1 MHHRTVT
8 WLRRRLDH
16 PLSVVLLIAAAYAG
30 YLGLRWHR
38 FGGDWS
44 RFICAG
50 DEFCDPKRVTA
61 GVFVRPRSSGY
72 DGQFYYRL
80 ALDPFSRRRSD
91 FGVQLDAPA
100 YRHQRIVYPLL
111 AWLVSA
117 GNPQHVPAAL
127 VGLNFVG
134 LLVLAALAAVWARTV
149 GRHALWGLLIALYP
163 GFVATFVRDLTEI
176 VQACFLVGALLC
188 LQRGHP
194 MCAGI
199 LLTVAVL
206 ARETALGLA
215 GGIGLYMAV
224 GAIRGR
230 SDALRYWPACLLPV
244 GIYLAWQVALRWW
257 WGEWPL
263 SASDG
268 SLGPPFVGF
277 VRFLN
282 QLEATSGPLAGVWV
296 AELLFLGLFTVGV
309 PWSWR
314 RASSLPVVRAAWV
327 LYALLATVLTTKIWV
342 DDWAFLRAL
351 TEFYVLGAAILI
363 AAAGRLRF
371 LILTL
376 LPLAWLIAARTH
388 RPG

>member
-1 MHHRTVT
+1 MHHRTGT
-8 WLRRRLDH
+8 WLRRLDH
-16 PLSVVLLIAAAYAG
+16 PLSVVLLIAAAYAA

-50 DEFCDPKRVTA
+50 DEFCDPDRVPA

-80 ALDPFSRRRSD
+80 ALDPFSRRPSD
-91 FGVQLDAPA
+91 FGIRLDAPA

-111 AWLVSA
+111 AWLVSG

-127 VGLNFVG
+127 VALNFAG
-134 LLVLAALAAVWARTV
+134 LLVFAALAALWARIV
-149 GRHALWGLLIALYP
+149 GQHALWGLLIALYP
-163 GFVATFVRDLTEI
+163 GFVATFARDLTEI
-176 VQACFLVGALLC
+176 LQSCFLLSTLLC
-188 LQRGHP
+188 LHRGRITY
-194 MCAGI
+194 ATV
-199 LLTVAVL
+199 LLALAVL
-206 ARETALGLA
+206 TRETALGLVL
-215 GGIGLYMAV
+215 GIGLYIAEQSV
-224 GAIRGR
+224 RGR
-230 SDALRYWPACLLPV
+230 RAALRFWPAFVLPTGV
-244 GIYLAWQVALRWW
+244 YLAWQSALRWW

-263 SASDG
+263 TGGAG
-268 SLGPPFVGF
+268 TLGRPLGGLSTFVS
-277 VRFLN
+277 
-282 QLEATSGPLAGVWV
+282 QLGGHPGNLAGAWLAQLV
-296 AELLFLGLFTVGV
+296 LLGLVTIAVL
-309 PWSWR
+309 WTWR
-314 RASSLPVVRAAWV
+314 RASTLPAVRAAWV
-327 LYALLATVLTTKIWV
+327 LYALLAAVLTTKIWV

-371 LILTL
+371 LVLTL